1 MKALGRITAP
11 LLAAPLAAAAAAT
24 LAAGPA
30 AAATTTVRA
39 GTATGAPYSGN
50 WQVSTVG
57 PLEFSVVFL
66 GVTVTGTCD
75 GAELRGTVESTGA
88 GALTSG
94 SLGACETSNGL
105 SSPPT
110 DLGELPA
117 DSGRVAHDPVPGGRD
132 GTLTIDGD
140 LTFTLEGE
148 FLGRVR
154 TCHYGFRTG
163 GEDGL
168 SFDVYNRDNPNRPLP
183 GVDDAQGEATGI
195 TLVKKPGSDFFCP
208 SDGTGGGT
216 AVARGETTPGSGVFD
231 QKLYLTE

>member
-11 LLAAPLAAAAAAT
+11 LIAAAAAAT
-24 LAAGPA
+24 LTAGVA
-30 AAATTTVRA
+30 SAATTTIRED
-39 GTATGAPYSGN
+39 TAAGAPYSGA

-75 GAELRGTVESTGA
+75 GAELRGTVQSTGA
-88 GALTSG
+88 GALTSA
-94 SLGACETSNGL
+94 SIGACETSNGL
-105 SSPPT
+105 SSPAT

-117 DSGRVAHDPVPGGRD
+117 NTGEVAYDPVAGGRD
-132 GTLTIDGD
+132 GTLSINGD
-140 LTFTLEGE
+140 LVFSLEGE

-154 TCHYGFRTG
+154 TCNYGFQTG

-183 GVDDAQGEATGI
+183 DVDDAQGAATDI

-208 SDGTGGGT
+208 SDGTGSGT
-216 AVARGETTPGSGVFD
+216 AVARGESTPGSGVFD
-231 QKLYLTE
+231 QKLYLTQ

>member
-11 LLAAPLAAAAAAT
+11 LIAAAAAAALT
-24 LAAGPA
+24 AGVA
-30 AAATTTVRA
+30 SAATTTIREDD
-39 GTATGAPYSGN
+39 ATGTPYSGN

-66 GVTVTGTCD
+66 GVTVTGSCD

-88 GALTSG
+88 GALTSA
-94 SLGACETSNGL
+94 SIGACETSNGL

-117 DSGRVAHDPVPGGRD
+117 NTGEVAYDPIAGGRD
-132 GTLTIDGD
+132 GTLSINGD
-140 LTFTLEGE
+140 LTFTLQGE

-154 TCHYGFRTG
+154 TCNYGFRTEG
-163 GEDGL
+163 RDGL
-168 SFDVYNRDNPNRPLP
+168 SFDVYNRDNPARPLP
-183 GVDDAQGEATGI
+183 DVDDAQGEATAI

-208 SDGTGGGT
+208 ANGTGSGT
-216 AVARGETTPGSGVFD
+216 AIARGESTPGSGAFD
-231 QKLYLTE
+231 QKLYLTQ

>member
-1 MKALGRITAP
+1 MNALGRITAP
-11 LLAAPLAAAAAAT
+11 LIAAAAAAT

-39 GTATGAPYSGN
+39 DTATGAPYSGN

-75 GAELRGTVESTGA
+75 GAELVGTVESAGA
-88 GALTSG
+88 GALTSA
-94 SLGACETSNGL
+94 SIGACETSNGL

-117 DSGRVAHDPVPGGRD
+117 NTGQVAYDPVPGGRD
-132 GTLTIDGD
+132 GTLAINGD
-140 LTFTLEGE
+140 LTFSLEGE

-154 TCHYGFRTG
+154 TCNYGFQTDGR
-163 GEDGL
+163 DGL

-183 GVDDAQGEATGI
+183 DVDDAQGEASEI

-208 SDGTGGGT
+208 SNGTGSGT
-216 AVARGETTPGSGVFD
+216 ALARGETTPGSGAFD
-231 QKLYLTE
+231 QKLYLTQ

>member
-11 LLAAPLAAAAAAT
+11 LVAASAAVT

-39 GTATGAPYSGN
+39 GTATGAPYSGA

-75 GAELRGTVESTGA
+75 GAELRGTVESAGA
-88 GALTSG
+88 GALTSA
-94 SLGACETSNGL
+94 SIGACATSNGL

-117 DSGRVAHDPVPGGRD
+117 NTGRVAHDPIPGGRD

-140 LTFTLEGE
+140 LTVSLRGE

-154 TCHYGFRTG
+154 TCNYGFQTD

-183 GVDDAQGEATGI
+183 GVDDAQGEATDI
-195 TLVKKPGSDFFCP
+195 TLVKKPGSDFLCP
-208 SDGTGGGT
+208 SDGTGTGT
-216 AVARGETTPGSGVFD
+216 AVARGESAPGSGVFD